1 MISSLHGTAAHVAD
15 DSLVI
20 VVGGV
25 GFSVA
30 VTAQLART
38 VHVGD
43 DVHLHTNLIVRED
56 ALSLYGF
63 EAREELTVF
72 TQLISVTGV
81 GPKSALGV
89 LSSLTVPQ
97 IAQAV
102 ADDDDAPFRRVS
114 GIGPKTAKLIVV
126 QLAGKLQVAP
136 AAAPAAASPHGQV
149 PVQVTQALV
158 GLGWTERTAAE
169 AVASVAET
177 ASETDRASVQSL
189 LRLTLALLGPARKES
204 VSG

>member
-126 QLAGKLQVAP
+126 QLAGKLQDAP
-136 AAAPAAASPHGQV
+136 AAPAAVSPHGQV

-169 AVASVAET
+169 AVASVAES
-177 ASETDRASVQSL
+177 ASEADRASVQSL